1 MITPSVRL
9 VDWLEPHD
17 LESYEPPTESW
28 MYPIAVYIGYSDG
41 PGQDIYHFSICSLK
55 WLEERLDTHAVVF
68 GHKLLVFSRFS
79 YEDLMRALERICENA
94 VAETGEQ
101 VTRALGKY
109 GGWEFAP
116 GLPVF
121 DLERLD

>member
-9 VDWLEPHD
+9 LDWLEPHD

-28 MYPIAVYIGYSDG
+28 MYPIAVYIGFSDKL
-41 PGQDIYHFSICSLK
+41 GQDIYHFRICSLK
-55 WLEERLDTHAVVF
+55 WLDERLDSHSVVF
-68 GHKLLVFSRFS
+68 GHGLLVFSRFS
-79 YEDLMRALERICENA
+79 YDDLVRALERICENA
-94 VAETGEQ
+94 GGETIEQ
-101 VTRALGKY
+101 VSQALGQY